1 MVRLL
6 MAVYSKS
13 HLSGLSLA
21 LISLPVLAQTAAMQ
35 QSEPAQEAQP
45 VKSTETNPA
54 LKKQPA
60 KIPAATE
67 TNPAAKQPVQK
78 VTITGG
84 RDENETRRISTAAKM
99 IFGREELDRAGD
111 SSLGEVLKRLPGVTI
126 GGRPGRGGDIRMR
139 GMGNGYTQILIN
151 GERAPRGFSMDSLSP
166 DQVERIEIVR
176 GTVAEF
182 STQAVAGTINIVLR
196 EEYRPKTTDI
206 KATASFEQDRP
217 AGNVSLSMPGELGDL
232 HYVLNLTLNRNRQ
245 HDESFSDGAERDGNG
260 VVQLIQH
267 NHDQSERRGT
277 SLNFSPRL
285 TYRFEDGANL
295 NIQPFFMVN
304 RSNSHNFGELSEALH
319 APGWLTTPA
328 YASVTGDSE
337 AENQMFRFF
346 GNYQKRFAEGGS
358 LQIRLGGGSARMDS
372 HSLRL
377 QSDSA
382 GKLLDQIDD
391 TNNTHDRNLSF
402 GGKLTKPWGEQ
413 HTWALGWDVE
423 AGQRSQTRVS
433 LDNGRPQFAESG
445 DNLDAQTRRFAAF
458 AQDEFEISKNW
469 SAYAGLRYEQ
479 ISIRSQRQ
487 GVAVD
492 NTSRVWSPVLHTV
505 WRIPDTP
512 RDQIRLSLTHSY
524 RAPALNDLIALPS
537 ISNLNS
543 PTRPDRTGNPD
554 LKPELSRGVDLAFE
568 HYFTRAGILSANFF
582 IRDIQDLIRR
592 RTLLLPI
599 STGQRWISSPI
610 NISHAQARGIE
621 LEAKFQLQE
630 FFPDGPAIDFR
641 SNFSRFWSS
650 VDDIPGPNNRLDQQ
664 PAMTGNLGFDYRPAG
679 LPITVGGNINW
690 TPAYQ
695 TQVSSTQTSDVGI
708 KRQLDAYLL
717 WKISPQYQLRF
728 SANNLTGNDYLTG
741 SSLTSPVISRS
752 DQTSARTYTTWSL
765 RFEAKL

>member
-1 MVRLL
+1 
-6 MAVYSKS
+6 MAVYSKFK
-13 HLSGLSLA
+13 LGGLSLA
-21 LISLPVLAQTAAMQ
+21 LISLPSLAQTAATQ
-35 QSEPAQEAQP
+35 LQEAAPETPAIKKSEPAKTEPGKP
-45 VKSTETNPA
+45 VK
-54 LKKQPA
+54 
-60 KIPAATE
+60 PAAE
-67 TNPAAKQPVQK
+67 SNATNKTAVQK

-84 RDENETRRISTAAKM
+84 KDENETRRLSTAAKM

-196 EEYRPKTTDI
+196 EEYRPKTTDL
-206 KATASFEQDRP
+206 KAAANFEQGRP

-260 VVQLIQH
+260 VLQLLQH
-267 NHDQSERRGT
+267 THDQSDRRST

-295 NIQPFFMVN
+295 NLQPFFMVN
-304 RSNSHNFGELSEALH
+304 RSNSHNFGELSEPLH

-328 YASVTGDSE
+328 YAFVTGDSE

-358 LQIRLGGGSARMDS
+358 LQMRFGGGSAKMDS
-372 HSLRL
+372 HALR
-377 QSDSA
+377 QQTDSN
-382 GKLLDQIDD
+382 GKLLDLIDD

-402 GGKLTKPWGEQ
+402 GGKLSKPWGEQ
-413 HTWALGWDVE
+413 HTWALGWDIE
-423 AGQRSQTRVS
+423 AGQRTQTRVS

-445 DNLDAQTRRFAAF
+445 DNLDAKTRRFAGF

-479 ISIRSQRQ
+479 ITTSSQRQ
-487 GVAVD
+487 GVSVE

-582 IRDIQDLIRR
+582 VRDIQDLIRR
-592 RTLLLPI
+592 RTILQTT
-599 STGQRWISSPI
+599 STGQRWVSAPV

-630 FFPDGPAIDFR
+630 FFAEGPAIDFR
-641 SNFSRFWSS
+641 SNFSRFWSN

-664 PAMTGNLGFDYRPAG
+664 PTMTGNIGFDYRPAG
-679 LPITVGGNINW
+679 LPITVGGNLNW

-695 TQVSSTQTSDVGI
+695 TQVSPTQTSDTGI
-708 KRQLDAYLL
+708 KRQIDAYLL
-717 WKISPQYQLRF
+717 WKINPQYQLRF
-728 SANNLTGNDYLTG
+728 SANNLAARDYTSG
-741 SSLTSPVISRS
+741 SSLTSPIISRS
-752 DQTSARTYTTWSL
+752 DQNLARTYTTWGV